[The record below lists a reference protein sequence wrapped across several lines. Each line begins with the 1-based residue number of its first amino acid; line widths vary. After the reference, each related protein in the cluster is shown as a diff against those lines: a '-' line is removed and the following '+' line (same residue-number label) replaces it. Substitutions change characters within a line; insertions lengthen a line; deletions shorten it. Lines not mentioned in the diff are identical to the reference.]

1 MISRSPPNDTA
12 RRRWRRLAATRV
24 AAEGSSNDMP
34 KVAEILIARGDGFVT
49 EMTGEVMLQFGGFV
63 GDRHFGLTRP
73 SCSRTPWHPR
83 GTTISNTRQ
92 ISIVSM
98 EECAAVAHDM
108 GIGRIY
114 PSWLGAN
121 LATQN
126 IADLSR
132 LPPSTRM
139 VFPSGATLFVTEE
152 NVPCRQPGKVI
163 AHEYGHAELA
173 TEFVRTAMGR
183 RGVLALVE
191 REGLI
196 KTDDRVKL
204 IVPRAH
210 KT

>member
-1 MISRSPPNDTA
+1 
-12 RRRWRRLAATRV
+12 
-24 AAEGSSNDMP
+24 MP
-34 KVAEILIARGDGFVT
+34 KIAEILIARGEGFVT
-49 EMTGEVMLQFGGFV
+49 EVTGEVMLHFGGFV

-92 ISIVSM
+92 ISIVSV
-98 EECAAVAHDM
+98 EECTLIAQAM
-108 GIGRIY
+108 GIARIY

-126 IADLSR
+126 VPNLSA
-132 LPPSTRM
+132 LPASTRL

-152 NVPCRQPGKVI
+152 NVPCRHPGKVI
-163 AHEYGHAELA
+163 AHEYGHSELA
-173 TEFVRTAMGR
+173 GEFVKSAMGL

-196 KTDDRVKL
+196 QTDERVKL
-204 IVPRAH
+204 VAPRPRPA
-210 KT
+210 